1 MKNDRDSHYS
11 NYIINSAS
19 EKVRDTF
26 LSSGMVFFRFIAI
39 SLLLAA
45 VFAHDPQIAMWL
57 GFAFAGYSAIAND
70 SIQTIGTFIASNAKK
85 PWWLLWLYIGSIFVI
100 TITISFYLYNGDV
113 SFQRLTSKGFD
124 KAPESYHFLQIAAPI
139 ILLIITRL
147 RMPVSTTFLLLSTFS
162 SSLSGILSV
171 TYKSLA
177 GYGIAFITSLITWS
191 LFKNYFEHLAS
202 KADSK
207 KWTVAQWVISGA
219 LWASWIMQDAANI
232 AIFLP
237 RSLSLEQFLY
247 FVGYI
252 FIGLGILF
260 YLKGDRIQT
269 IITEKT
275 TVDDV
280 RNATIIDLVYT
291 FILLVF
297 QFASKIPMSTTWVFL
312 GLLGGREIAIALRAY
327 KGSERSLGGALK
339 LIGKDLGYATFGLTV
354 SMAISINV
362 NTEVRKQFFALIGW
376 D

>member
-1 MKNDRDSHYS
+1 VKKDPHYS
-11 NYIINSAS
+11 NYIINTAS
-19 EKVRDTF
+19 EAVRETF
-26 LSSGMVFFRFIAI
+26 ITSGMGFFKFITI

-70 SIQTIGTFIASNAKK
+70 SIQTIGTFIASNGKK
-85 PWWLLWLYIGSIFVI
+85 PWWVLWLYIGLIFVA
-100 TITISFYLYNGDV
+100 TVSVSFFFYEGDV
-113 SFQRLTSKGFD
+113 SYQRLTSKGFE
-124 KAPESYHFLQIAAPI
+124 KAPESYHFLQLAAPM
-139 ILLIITRL
+139 ILLILTRL
-147 RMPVSTTFLLLSTFS
+147 KMPVSTTFLLLSTFS
-162 SSLSGILSV
+162 TSLSGIMSV

-177 GYGIAFITSLITWS
+177 GYGLAFTTSIITWT

-202 KADSK
+202 KANSK
-207 KWTVAQWVISGA
+207 KWTVAQWIISGA
-219 LWASWIMQDAANI
+219 LWSSWIMQDAANI

-237 RSLSLEQFLY
+237 RALSLEQFLY
-247 FVGYI
+247 FAGYI
-252 FIGLGILF
+252 FIGLGVLF
-260 YLKGDRIQT
+260 YLRGDRIQS

-312 GLLGGREIAIALRAY
+312 GLLGGREIAIALRGY
-327 KGSERSLGGALK
+327 KDGGRSIESAFK
-339 LIGKDLGYATFGLTV
+339 LVVKDFGYATFGLCV
-354 SMAISINV
+354 SLAIAINV
-362 NTEVRKQFFALIGW
+362 NSDVRKQFFEMMGW